1 MQLDDKLTLKS
12 EMQWSWP
19 KSEAAGIPP
28 PQAEANPVTAE
39 SVRREMERILAA
51 PEFANAVR
59 LREFLSFLVEE
70 TLSGAES
77 IKEVTVAMRV
87 FNRRASFDSSG
98 DSVVR
103 VGALHLRNRLREY
116 YAGSGRLDEVVIDV
130 PKGSYLPVFRRAD
143 GGANGGSGRA
153 SGNAS
158 RRPGLTRKATATAAG
173 ILLVLVAGAWWLAR
187 ATVHQT
193 DLSIAVLPMAN
204 LGDPDMDRLCQA
216 FTEDLTTELA
226 RLPQLRV
233 TARTS
238 AVQFRSQ
245 NGDMREIGER
255 LGVAHVLEGS
265 VRKEASVIRFTVQL
279 IDTRSRYHIWS
290 EAYERDAKDV
300 LAAESEVTR
309 LAATGAAGRLGIADL
324 SAFAPTHLP
333 SAEARD
339 LFWRARYLR
348 SQKLNPEAW
357 AQAAELLE
365 QAVRGDPQYTE
376 AWASLA
382 SLSATMAFH
391 GIGGFDAGM
400 AKARAAADKTIELDP
415 RNPDA
420 HLALAEVE
428 WLLNHDWPAAE
439 RSFRRIIDLN
449 PSFAQGHGWFA
460 IALLSRGRFDEAMR
474 QLDTSV
480 QLNPLP
486 YVVSNDRAT
495 VLYVARRYDES
506 IAQARRILAIDPR
519 YWYAHID
526 IGNCLRAKGRYA
538 EAIQEFRLVPAQD
551 RDAITGLLGNVL
563 ALTGQ
568 REEAMA
574 LLRQMLA
581 VVPDSNEGNGWVR
594 VSYIQIGLGDKAAAL
609 TSLENAYAHHET
621 DANYIGVDPIYDPL
635 RNEPRFQGLLK
646 KLGL

>member
-1 MQLDDKLTLKS
+1 
-12 EMQWSWP
+12 
-19 KSEAAGIPP
+19 
-28 PQAEANPVTAE
+28 
-39 SVRREMERILAA
+39 MERILAA

-70 TLSGAES
+70 ALSGAES

-87 FNRRASFDSSG
+87 FNRRASFDPSG

-116 YAGSGRLDEVVIDV
+116 YAGTGRLDEVVIEV

-143 GGANGGSGRA
+143 GAANGA
-153 SGNAS
+153 SGGAS
-158 RRPGLTRKATATAAG
+158 GGTLGSPGLSRKAMAAAAG

-187 ATVHQT
+187 ATVHRP
-193 DLSIAVLPMAN
+193 DPSIAVLPMAN
-204 LGDPDMDRLCQA
+204 LGDPGMDRLCQA

-245 NGDMREIGER
+245 NGDMRDIGER

-265 VRKEASVIRFTVQL
+265 VRKEGSTIRFTVQL

-300 LAAESEVTR
+300 LAAEAEVTR

-324 SAFAPTHLP
+324 SAFAPAHLP
-333 SAEARD
+333 SAEAHD

-348 SQKLNPEAW
+348 ADKLHPEAW
-357 AQAAELLE
+357 VQAVELLE
-365 QAVRGDPQYTE
+365 QAVRGDPRYTE
-376 AWASLA
+376 AWAALA
-382 SLSATMAFH
+382 SLSANMAFH
-391 GIGGFDAGM
+391 RIGGFDTHM
-400 AKARAAADKTIELDP
+400 ARARSAAAKTIELDP

-420 HLALAEVE
+420 HLALAEIQ
-428 WLLNHDWPAAE
+428 WLQDHDWAAAE
-439 RSFRRIIDLN
+439 RSFRRVIDLN
-449 PSFAQGHGWFA
+449 PSFAPGHGWFA
-460 IALLSRGRFDEAMR
+460 IALLSRGRFDEAMG

-480 QLNPLP
+480 RLNPLP

-495 VLYVARRYDES
+495 VHYVARRYDES
-506 IAQARRILAIDPR
+506 IARCRQVLAIDPR
-519 YWYAHID
+519 YWFAHIV

-538 EAIQEFRLVPAQD
+538 EAIQEYRLLPKED
-551 RDAITGLLGNVL
+551 LDAATGNLGNVL
-563 ALTGQ
+563 ALAGQ
-568 REEAMA
+568 RQEATA
-574 LLRQMLA
+574 LLSKMLA
-581 VVPDSNEGNGWVR
+581 VVPDSDEGNGWVR

-635 RNEPRFQGLLK
+635 RNEPRFKALLK
-646 KLGL
+646 ELGL

>member
-1 MQLDDKLTLKS
+1 
-12 EMQWSWP
+12 MQWPWP
-19 KSEAAGIPP
+19 KSEAAPVSP
-28 PQAEANPVTAE
+28 PQADASSVSAE
-39 SVRREMERILAA
+39 SVRREMGRILAA

-70 TLSGAES
+70 ALSGAES

-87 FNRRASFDSSG
+87 FNRRASFDPSG

-116 YAGSGRLDEVVIDV
+116 YAGSGRLDEVVIEV

-143 GGANGGSGRA
+143 VGANGASAGA
-153 SGNAS
+153 SGGALG
-158 RRPGLTRKATATAAG
+158 RPGLPRKAMAAAAG
-173 ILLVLVAGAWWLAR
+173 MLALLVATAWWLSR
-187 ATVHQT
+187 ATAHHP
-193 DLSIAVLPMAN
+193 DPSIAVLPMAN
-204 LGDPDMDRLCQA
+204 LGDPEMDRLCQA

-233 TARTS
+233 IARTS

-245 NGDMREIGER
+245 NGDVREIGER
-255 LGVAHVLEGS
+255 LGVASLLEGS
-265 VRKEASVIRFTVQL
+265 VRKEGSAIRFTVQL

-290 EAYERDAKDV
+290 EAYERDVKDV
-300 LAAESEVTR
+300 LAAEAEVTR
-309 LAATGAAGRLGIADL
+309 LAASGTAARLGIADL
-324 SAFAPTHLP
+324 SAFAPAHLP
-333 SAEARD
+333 SAEAHD

-348 SQKLNPEAW
+348 ADKLHPEAW
-357 AQAAELLE
+357 VQAVELLE
-365 QAVRGDPQYTE
+365 QAVRGDPRYTE
-376 AWASLA
+376 AWAALA
-382 SLSATMAFH
+382 SLSANMAFH
-391 GIGGFDAGM
+391 RIGGFDTHM
-400 AKARAAADKTIELDP
+400 ARARSAAGKTIELDP

-420 HLALAEVE
+420 QLALAEIQ
-428 WLLNHDWPAAE
+428 WLQDHDWAAAE
-439 RSFRRIIDLN
+439 RSFRRVIDLN
-449 PSFAQGHGWFA
+449 PSFAPGHGWFA
-460 IALLSRGRFDEAMR
+460 IALLSRGRFDEAMG

-480 QLNPLP
+480 RLNPLP

-495 VLYVARRYDES
+495 VHYVARRYDES
-506 IAQARRILAIDPR
+506 IARCRQVLAIDPR
-519 YWYAHID
+519 YWFAHIV

-538 EAIQEFRLVPAQD
+538 EAIQEYRLLPKED
-551 RDAITGLLGNVL
+551 LDAATGNLGNVL
-563 ALTGQ
+563 ALAGQ

-574 LLRQMLA
+574 LLGKMLA
-581 VVPDSNEGNGWVR
+581 VVPDSDEGNGWVR

-635 RNEPRFQGLLK
+635 RNEPRFQALLK